1 MKRLGRTFSKYDFYS
16 VRPFNFFSRV
26 PSGCFLGCGSGMLNW
41 CMNIDQQQSEHCH
54 SSCSTLAHD
63 RGKNNAPTDPAR
75 VVGKKG
81 LVSSLLFLPPLV
93 GRRLLWLSRSRVTPP
108 LLRKT
113 LSPSPSPSATPRR
126 DLLGARKH
134 LRNGMVGRDGE
145 GS

>member
-1 MKRLGRTFSKYDFYS
+1 M
-16 VRPFNFFSRV
+16 
-26 PSGCFLGCGSGMLNW
+26 GCFLGCGSGMLNW
-41 CMNIDQQQSEHCH
+41 CMNIDQQHGEDCH

-63 RGKNNAPTDPAR
+63 RGKNNAPTDPPR

-81 LVSSLLFLPPLV
+81 LMSSLLYLV
-93 GRRLLWLSRSRVTPP
+93 GCRLLWLSRSRVTPP

-113 LSPSPSPSATPRR
+113 RSPSATPRR

-145 GS
+145 GVEDFHCLDFCVVASDSSPSISAVSPYE